1 MKEIRKIVI
10 QRLGA
15 SFRDCTEIVTEQL
28 SVPVEGELLVRNH
41 FAGINGVYDQMMCLD
56 RVDHTK
62 VIPPADMGVEAVG
75 IVDSCGPGVTDVKPG
90 DAVAT
95 MTVGTA
101 YRDWQICDA
110 TAAIAVPAAS
120 PEVLA
125 LIPSGVSALVALEQ
139 VARMGTNEVVCIT
152 AASGGLGNILTQLA
166 VNAGNH
172 VIAICGSDNK
182 AHRLRE
188 LGVARVIQ
196 YRDEDVAEVLATEYR
211 DKLDLVL
218 DSVGGELF
226 DALVENLAPLGR
238 LVVCGFTS
246 DRVPTEQVAQER
258 IYTKLYWKAASIRG
272 FMNYRFAQ
280 FAPEARERLLAM
292 LAADEIRPLLDDVS
306 FRGLESVAD
315 AVEHLLAGHN
325 SGKVVVDLR

>member
-1 MKEIRKIVI
+1 MKEFHKIVI

-15 SFRDCTEIVTEQL
+15 SFRECTEIVAGQL
-28 SVPVEGELLVRNH
+28 PEPGQGELLVRNH

-56 RVDHTK
+56 RVDHTR
-62 VIPPADMGVEAVG
+62 VVPPADTGVEAVG
-75 IVDSCGPGVTDVKPG
+75 IVAACGPGVAEFAPG

-101 YRDWQICDA
+101 YRDWQVCAAAD
-110 TAAIAVPAAS
+110 AIAVPAAT

-125 LIPSGVSALVALEQ
+125 LIPSGVSALVALER
-139 VARMGTNEVVCIT
+139 VADMGTDEIVCIT
-152 AASGGLGNILTQLA
+152 AASGGLGNMLTQLA
-166 VNAGNH
+166 IKAGNH
-172 VIAICGSDNK
+172 VIAICGNDDK
-182 AHRLRE
+182 AARLQE
-188 LGVARVIQ
+188 LGASRVIQ
-196 YRDEDVAEVLATEYR
+196 YRNEDVAEVIANEYP

-226 DALVENLAPLGR
+226 DVLVDNLAPLGR

-246 DRVPTEQVAQER
+246 DRVPTETVAQER
-258 IYTKLYWKAASIRG
+258 IYTRLYWKAASIRG

-280 FAPEARERLLAM
+280 YAPDARERLLAM
-292 LAADEIRPLLDDVS
+292 LEAGEIRPFLDDAE

-315 AVEHLLAGHN
+315 AVERLLDGHN
-325 SGKVVVDLR
+325 PGKVVVDLR